1 MSIRKE
7 GSSGG
12 ARKWLSRIR
21 MFWTLNSSWNAVVN
35 LYCVVSLIA
44 REVLPV
50 EDLPI
55 VQWGVI
61 INVSTTTTIKSKNTK
76 TCL

>member
-44 REVLPV
+44 REVLPE
-50 EDLPI
+50 EDL
-55 VQWGVI
+55 VQWEVI
-61 INVSTTTTIKSKNTK
+61 INVFNSNNNKSKNTK

>member
-12 ARKWLSRIR
+12 ARKSLTRVR
-21 MFWTLNSSWNAVVN
+21 MFWALNSIWYAVVN
-35 LYCVVSLIA
+35 LYRVVFLIA

-61 INVSTTTTIKSKNTK
+61 INVFNKSKNTK
-76 TCL
+76 T

>member
-35 LYCVVSLIA
+35 LHCVVSLIA
-44 REVLPV
+44 REVLPE
-50 EDLPI
+50 EDL
-55 VQWGVI
+55 VQWEVI
-61 INVSTTTTIKSKNTK
+61 INVFNNNNKSKNTK

>member
-1 MSIRKE
+1 MSIKKE

-12 ARKWLSRIR
+12 TRKWLSRIM
-21 MFWTLNSSWNAVVN
+21 MFQTLNSSWNAVVN
-35 LYCVVSLIA
+35 LYRVVSLIA

-55 VQWGVI
+55 VQWEVIWNVGV
-61 INVSTTTTIKSKNTK
+61 VS
-76 TCL
+76 